1 MKNIVIIAI
10 IISGVVFYLTGRD
23 PFPKSVN
30 FSGSEYTLGQDT
42 GKKGTAKTYQ
52 YTKSGRING
61 INDYVQIIVV
71 NKEFEHSQ
79 GVLGMVKKMLKASYN
94 VESLPSSRGKF
105 SIFKVSSEPRE
116 YYSYLITQET
126 SSAHWFIQF
135 VIQSN
140 FANNRIKPE
149 DAKNNAREYISS
161 LKSVFDDV
169 SL

>member
-71 NKEFEHSQ
+71 DKEAEHSQ
-79 GVLGMVKKMLKASYN
+79 KILGGMKKMLTKAYN
-94 VESLPSSRGKF
+94 VGSLPSSRGQF
-105 SIFKVSSEPRE
+105 SIFKVPSETRE